1 MKEQFGMNDRRH
13 ETLGETT
20 ITVKWWSVLMVIILA
35 LGFFFTAFINHETR
49 ITRTEEACKSITE
62 IKVLVKEIREDQIR
76 RYRDASHKN

>member
-1 MKEQFGMNDRRH
+1 
-13 ETLGETT
+13 
-20 ITVKWWSVLMVIILA
+20 LA
-35 LGFFFTAFINHETR
+35 FGFFFTAFINHETR